1 MAADPSSLLAS
12 RVPRAEAMARDLEA
26 QILGGGLAH
35 GERLGTKDDLR
46 QRFGVAVA
54 TVNEAVRLLEM
65 RGLIEARPGPGGGVF
80 VANSSVRVALKRTG
94 LQATWGAA
102 RFADCL
108 AVRNGLEGLVC
119 RDAATNRTAEDVA
132 ALREI
137 LAAMEECAAADAE
150 AYFSLNWA
158 LHRRIAKG
166 CRNAPLH
173 SIYLTLL
180 DFLEDG
186 LRPGDLREFNPA
198 TDVAIHRELVDAIE
212 AGPGPRL
219 EAAVERHVAIPVG
232 LRNPH
237 SRSRPGPR
245 AAPSRPAQARVPSRR
260 RPAP

>member
-1 MAADPSSLLAS
+1 MAVDPSGLLAT
-12 RVPRAEAMARDLEA
+12 RVPRAEAVARDLEA
-26 QILGGGLAH
+26 QILGGGLAP
-35 GERLGTKDDLR
+35 GERLGAKEDLR
-46 QRFGVAVA
+46 QRFGVGVA
-54 TVNEAVRLLEM
+54 TVNEAERLLEM

-80 VANSSVRVALKRTG
+80 VANSSVRVALKRSG
-94 LQATWGAA
+94 LQARWGAA
-102 RFADCL
+102 RFAGCM

-137 LAAMEECAAADAE
+137 LAAMEACAATDAD

-158 LHRRIAKG
+158 LPRRIARG

-186 LRPGDLREFNPA
+186 LHPGDLREFDPDA
-198 TDVAIHRELVDAIE
+198 DVAIHRELVDAID

-219 EAAVERHVAIPVG
+219 EAAVEPHVGLPVE
-232 LRNPH
+232 LRNPQ
-237 SRSRPGPR
+237 SR
-245 AAPSRPAQARVPSRR
+245 
-260 RPAP
+260 

>member
-1 MAADPSSLLAS
+1 MLAMAVDPSSLLAS
-12 RVPRAEAMARDLEA
+12 RVPRAEGVARDLEA
-26 QILGGGLAH
+26 QILGGGLAPA
-35 GERLGTKDDLR
+35 ERLGTKEDLR

-80 VANSSVRVALKRTG
+80 VANSSVRVALKRSG

-132 ALREI
+132 ALRGI
-137 LAAMEECAAADAE
+137 LEAMEACAATDAE

-173 SIYLTLL
+173 SIYLTVL

-186 LRPGDLREFNPA
+186 LHPGDLREFHPEN
-198 TDVAIHRELVDAIE
+198 DVAIHRELVDAIE
-212 AGPGPRL
+212 EGPGPRL
-219 EAAVERHVAIPVG
+219 DAAVERHVTIPMD
-232 LRNPH
+232 LRNPQ

-245 AAPSRPAQARVPSRR
+245 PTPSPPG
-260 RPAP
+260 

>member
-26 QILGGGLAH
+26 QILGGGVAH

-80 VANSSVRVALKRTG
+80 VANSSVRVALKRSG

-108 AVRNGLEGLVC
+108 AVRNGLEPLVC
-119 RDAATNRTAEDVA
+119 RDAAANRTPEDIA
-132 ALREI
+132 ALRE
-137 LAAMEECAAADAE
+137 LVAAMEHHADDPR
-150 AYFSLNWA
+150 AYFELNWA
-158 LHRRIAKG
+158 LHRRIARG
-166 CRNAPLH
+166 CRNAPAL
-173 SIYLTLL
+173 SIYLTLI

-186 LRPGDLREFNPA
+186 LGSGDLREFDPEA
-198 TDVAIHRELVDAIE
+198 DVEIHRELVDAIE
-212 AGPGPRL
+212 EGPGPRL
-219 EAAVERHVAIPVG
+219 DAAVERHAAIPAA
-232 LRNPH
+232 LRTSH
-237 SRSRPGPR
+237 SRGGPGGR
-245 AAPSRPAQARVPSRR
+245 TARGD
-260 RPAP
+260 

>member
-1 MAADPSSLLAS
+1 MVAMAVDPSSLLAA
-12 RVPRAEAMARDLEA
+12 RVPRAEAVARDLEA
-26 QILGGGLAH
+26 QILGGGLAP

-119 RDAATNRTAEDVA
+119 RDAAAHRTADDVA
-132 ALREI
+132 ELRAI
-137 LAAMEECAAADAE
+137 LAAMEACAATDADA
-150 AYFSLNWA
+150 YFELNWA

-186 LRPGDLREFNPA
+186 LRPGDLREFRPE

-212 AGPGPRL
+212 DGPRPRL
-219 EAAVERHVAIPVG
+219 HAAGGRHLAVPLS
-232 LRNPH
+232 LRHPP
-237 SRSRPGPR
+237 SRSPPGAPRP
-245 AAPSRPAQARVPSRR
+245 RPAGA
-260 RPAP
+260 

>member
-1 MAADPSSLLAS
+1 MLAMAVDPSTLLAS
-12 RVPRAEAMARDLEA
+12 RVPRAEAVARDLEA
-26 QILGGGLAH
+26 QILGGGLAP

-80 VANSSVRVALKRTG
+80 VANSSVRVALKRSG

-102 RFADCL
+102 RFTDCL
-108 AVRNGLEGLVC
+108 AVRNGLEPLVC
-119 RDAATNRTAEDVA
+119 RDAAANRTREDLA

-137 LAAMEECAAADAE
+137 LAAMEASAATDADA
-150 AYFSLNWA
+150 YFELNWA
-158 LHRRIAKG
+158 FHRRVARG

-186 LRPGDLREFNPA
+186 LRPGDLREFHPE
-198 TDVAIHRELVDAIE
+198 DDIAIHRELVDAIE
-212 AGPGPRL
+212 EGPGPRL
-219 EAAVERHVAIPVG
+219 DAAVGRHVAMPVD
-232 LRNPH
+232 LRNPQ
-237 SRSRPGPR
+237 SRSRP
-245 AAPSRPAQARVPSRR
+245 AAQTRPAGA
-260 RPAP
+260 

>member
-1 MAADPSSLLAS
+1 MVAMAVDPSSLLAA
-12 RVPRAEAMARDLEA
+12 RVPRAEAVARDLEA
-26 QILGGGLAH
+26 QILGGGLAP

-80 VANSSVRVALKRTG
+80 VANSSVRVALKRSG

-119 RDAATNRTAEDVA
+119 RDAAAHRTQEDLA

-137 LAAMEECAAADAE
+137 VDEMERRGDDPD
-150 AYFSLNWA
+150 AYFALNWA
-158 LHRRIAKG
+158 LHRRIARG

-186 LRPGDLREFNPA
+186 LRPGDLREFRPDA
-198 TDVAIHRELVDAIE
+198 DVAIHRELVDAIE
-212 AGPGPRL
+212 EGPGPRL
-219 EAAVERHVAIPVG
+219 DAAGERHVAIP
-232 LRNPH
+232 LSPRNPP
-237 SRSRPGPR
+237 SRSRPR
-245 AAPSRPAQARVPSRR
+245 
-260 RPAP
+260 

>member
-1 MAADPSSLLAS
+1 MAVDHSTLLAS
-12 RVPRAEAMARDLEA
+12 RIPRAEAVARDLEA
-26 QILGGGLAH
+26 QILGGGLAP

-80 VANSSVRVALKRTG
+80 VANSSVRVALKRNG

-108 AVRNGLEGLVC
+108 AVLNGLEGLVC
-119 RDAATNRTAEDVA
+119 RDAATHRTAEDVA

-137 LAAMEECAAADAE
+137 LAAMEQCAAIDPD
-150 AYFSLNWA
+150 AYFELNWA
-158 LHRRIAKG
+158 LHRRIARG

-186 LRPGDLREFNPA
+186 LRPGDLREFDPE
-198 TDVAIHRELVDAIE
+198 TDVGIHRELVDAIE

-219 EAAVERHVAIPVG
+219 DAAVERHIAIPMA
-232 LRNPH
+232 LRNPQ

-245 AAPSRPAQARVPSRR
+245 PTPSR
-260 RPAP
+260 

>member
-1 MAADPSSLLAS
+1 MAADPSSVLAS
-12 RVPRAEAMARDLEA
+12 RVPRAEAVARDLEA
-26 QILGGGLAH
+26 QILGGALAP
-35 GERLGTKDDLR
+35 GARLGTKDDLR

-80 VANSSVRVALKRTG
+80 VANSSVRVALKRSG
-94 LQATWGAA
+94 LQATWGSA

-108 AVRNGLEGLVC
+108 AVRNGLEGLLC
-119 RDAATNRTAEDVA
+119 RDAATHRTAEDVA

-137 LAAMEECAAADAE
+137 LARMEAAVGADPD
-150 AYFSLNWA
+150 AYFELSWV
-158 LHRRIAKG
+158 LHRRIARA

-186 LRPGDLREFNPA
+186 LRAGDVREFDA
-198 TDVAIHRELVDAIE
+198 EADIAIHRELVDAIE
-212 AGPGPRL
+212 EGPGPRL
-219 EAAVERHVAIPVG
+219 DATVERHVGMRVE
-232 LRNPH
+232 LRNPQ

-245 AAPSRPAQARVPSRR
+245 TMPPRPDA
-260 RPAP
+260 